1 VLKSSTIL
9 PIVRFEVLYL
19 RHVLVA
25 AAIVAIAQVADA
37 QIYTW
42 RDASGS
48 LMMSDSAPA
57 DTSVEVRKFKVARA
71 SEPIL
76 VTKSVSNDYRD
87 TYDDLIVEHARARD
101 LRPDLV
107 RAVVQVESGYNPLA
121 VSPKGAMGLMQLMPT
136 TASLLGVRSPF
147 DPEENIRGGTTYLR
161 QLLDRFQGNEELAL
175 AAYNAGPMAVDRYGN
190 KVPPYQETRDYV
202 RKVKTQTTVAT
213 ATAGRPARQIYYKM
227 VEVVDGRTVV
237 RYSDKPPAS
246 GPYSIV
252 DPSRY

>member
-1 VLKSSTIL
+1 VVFLRCVLIAVGL
-9 PIVRFEVLYL
+9 
-19 RHVLVA
+19 A
-25 AAIVAIAQVADA
+25 AAASVAEA

-48 LMMSDSAPA
+48 LCMSETAPA
-57 DTSVEVRKFKVARA
+57 DPNVAVRKFKVARA

-76 VTKSVSNDYRD
+76 VTKPVSTAYRD
-87 TYDDLIVEHARARD
+87 TYDALIVEHARANN

-107 RAVVQVESGYNPLA
+107 RAVVQVESGYNPSA
-121 VSPKGAMGLMQLMPT
+121 ISPKGAMGLMQLMPT
-136 TASLLGVRSPF
+136 TASQLGVRSPF
-147 DPEENIRGGTTYLR
+147 DPAENIRGGTTYLR

-175 AAYNAGPMAVDRYGN
+175 AAYNAGPMAVDRYGS

-213 ATAGRPARQIYYKM
+213 AGRPAPPIIYKT
-227 VEVVDGRTVV
+227 VEVIDGRTVV

-246 GPYSIV
+246 GPYTIV
-252 DPSRY
+252 NPPR